1 MPTADE
7 IAAAVWNHTIRNG
20 FGDIVQAQ
28 QIIVAEEQRAADTQR
43 ALAALAE
50 QVAQLQFALSSRGEN
65 GDRS

>member
-20 FGDIVQAQ
+20 FGDTVQVQ
-28 QIIVAEEQRAADTQR
+28 QIIVAEEQRAADTQQ

-50 QVAQLQFALSSRGEN
+50 QVARLQFALSSRDEN